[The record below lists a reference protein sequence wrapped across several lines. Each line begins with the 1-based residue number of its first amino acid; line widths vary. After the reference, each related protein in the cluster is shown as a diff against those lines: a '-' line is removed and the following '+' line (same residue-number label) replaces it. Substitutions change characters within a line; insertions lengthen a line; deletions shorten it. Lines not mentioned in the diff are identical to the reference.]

1 MRRSPF
7 AGVAAR
13 LNYPAAVV
21 AEDATLV
28 AQARGGDDRAFA
40 TLYRRHAR
48 YVAGV
53 VYRLLGG
60 DADVDDVMQEAFCD
74 AAGALRG
81 LREPSEFRAWIVRI
95 AIRRVHKRIS
105 RRRRWHWLLGAA
117 EQVTPTVSDPRM
129 RQRAAELYE
138 ALHTVPP
145 RLRIPWI
152 LHVIEGET
160 LPDVSR
166 LCDISLATAKRRI
179 AEAGARVDRRL
190 HEA

>member
-1 MRRSPF
+1 MS
-7 AGVAAR
+7 AR
-13 LNYPAAVV
+13 LTYPTAVV

-48 YVAGV
+48 YIAGV
-53 VYRLLGG
+53 VYRILGN
-60 DADVDDVMQEAFCD
+60 DAEVDDVLQEAFCD
-74 AAGALRG
+74 AIGGLRG
-81 LREPSEFRAWIVRI
+81 LREPSEFRAWMVRI
-95 AIRRVHKRIS
+95 AVRRVQRRIS

-129 RQRAAELYE
+129 RQRVHELYE
-138 ALHTVPP
+138 VLHTVPP
-145 RLRIPWI
+145 KFRIPWI

-179 AEAGARVDRRL
+179 AEAEARVDRRL